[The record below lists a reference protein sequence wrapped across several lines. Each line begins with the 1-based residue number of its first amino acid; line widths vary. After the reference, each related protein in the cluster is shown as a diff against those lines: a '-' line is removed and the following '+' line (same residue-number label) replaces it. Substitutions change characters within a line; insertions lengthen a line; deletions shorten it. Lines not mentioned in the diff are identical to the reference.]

1 MDKLIFQSSF
11 LLFVTSNNYN
21 AWMTCSGISPLGH
34 LYSKNT
40 SIHEQGT
47 QNLVPEKCS
56 HNLCIGYL
64 SLLQGHIFS
73 AERDNISRVP
83 KPRFNLSLGVEHH
96 SELKLT

>member
-1 MDKLIFQSSF
+1 MDKRIFQSPF
-11 LLFVTSNNYN
+11 LLFVTSNNNYN

-40 SIHEQGT
+40 SIHDQGT

-64 SLLQGHIFS
+64 YCRDTFIQGKGQYFW
-73 AERDNISRVP
+73 
-83 KPRFNLSLGVEHH
+83 G
-96 SELKLT
+96 SETKV

>member
-21 AWMTCSGISPLGH
+21 AWTTCRGISPLGH

-40 SIHEQGT
+40 SIHDQT
-47 QNLVPEKCS
+47 NLVPEKCS

-64 SLLQGHIFS
+64 YIEGHIYS

-96 SELKLT
+96 SELKT

>member
-34 LYSKNT
+34 MYSKTT
-40 SIHEQGT
+40 SIHDQGT

-56 HNLCIGYL
+56 HNLCRQVEREL
-64 SLLQGHIFS
+64 RHVLQIDVAVF
-73 AERDNISRVP
+73 R
-83 KPRFNLSLGVEHH
+83 K
-96 SELKLT
+96 SESKTL

>member
-34 LYSKNT
+34 MYSKTT
-40 SIHEQGT
+40 SIHDQGT

-64 SLLQGHIFS
+64 YCRDTFIQRKGTIIFLGSRNQG
-73 AERDNISRVP
+73 
-83 KPRFNLSLGVEHH
+83 
-96 SELKLT
+96 LTST

>member
-34 LYSKNT
+34 MYSKTT
-40 SIHEQGT
+40 SIHDQGT

-56 HNLCIGYL
+56 HNLCIVSVTSIAGTHL
-64 SLLQGHIFS
+64 FS
-73 AERDNISRVP
+73 R
-83 KPRFNLSLGVEHH
+83 KGQ
-96 SELKLT
+96 